1 MLVLK
6 FGGTS
11 VASAEN
17 IIKVNA
23 ILKQKKEPFFV
34 VVSAFSG
41 TTDKLQR
48 IAELSLTNQHTSA
61 FNNLKELHS
70 DIAKELID
78 LTGHAEILI
87 YIQKQFNKIDTLC
100 NGINALQELSD
111 KTMAK
116 ILSFGEILSSYI
128 ICKFL
133 VQNGINI
140 DLVDSLN
147 MIKTRGEF
155 LKGEVVPNDTYK
167 LISKLDKKKNY
178 IAPGFICSNNK
189 NEILLLGRGGS
200 DYTAAIYSAGLEAD
214 SLEIWSDV
222 NGMLSANPKIVKAAK
237 TIRSLSYKEAFELS
251 HFGANVLYAPTI
263 RPVMQKSIPVYLK
276 NTFQPEVAGTFIGN
290 IGQDTNNNMIK
301 GISSISGLSILTISG
316 VGMAGIKGTAR
327 RIFSALE
334 IADVNIVLITQ
345 CCSEQSICIGV
356 NEDEESAA
364 VNSLM
369 EEFEKE
375 RNLFLIDKI
384 VATSDYAVVALVG
397 DNMKLKV
404 GLSGKVFS
412 ALGKNGINI
421 IAIAQGAS
429 ERNISVVINKKD
441 EKKALNVLHERFFSD
456 MTKKIHLFITGVG
469 NVGSEFLNIIKTQ
482 QKSLLSERKID
493 IKVIALAN
501 SKKMILDEKG
511 IDLNSNPDVSVD
523 GKDYEQFS
531 QVVDSMVSLNLRNS
545 VFIDNTASAVVS
557 NFYSNILDKSI
568 SLIACNKIACS
579 DQYSKYAEL
588 IQLSKDKNCHFN
600 YETTVGAALP
610 IIKTIQNL
618 VLSGDKIIKIKAV
631 LSGSLNFIFN
641 NYNDTNSFVEI
652 VKQARDEGYT
662 EPDPLIDLSG
672 VDVMRKILILSREAK
687 HFLEMS
693 DVVAQ
698 PFLPENC
705 LNASSVDNLFK
716 EIEASESHFRNLYDT
731 ANNNGNKLKVVA
743 TLENGNAS
751 VGLEEVGP
759 ESPFYHLEGKDN
771 IVSINSERYPIEPL
785 VIKGA
790 GAGAELTASGV
801 FSDLMLI
808 INK

>member
-17 IIKVNA
+17 IIKVKD
-23 ILKQKKEPFFV
+23 ILTQKSKPFLV

-41 TTDKLQR
+41 TTDKLQK
-48 IAELSLTNQHTSA
+48 IAELSLLDQQSIP
-61 FNNLKELHS
+61 FNELKDIHS
-70 DIAKELID
+70 NIAKELID
-78 LTGHAEILI
+78 LPDHPEVLI
-87 YIQKQFNKIDTLC
+87 YIQKQFNKLNTLC

-111 KTMAK
+111 KTLAK
-116 ILSFGEILSSYI
+116 VMSFGEILSSYI
-128 ICKFL
+128 IHKYL
-133 VQNGINI
+133 IQNGISI
-140 DLVDSLN
+140 DLIDSRK
-147 MIKTRGEF
+147 MIKTKGEF
-155 LKGEVVPNDTYK
+155 LKGELVPQSTYP
-167 LISKLDKKKNY
+167 LISQLDSENNY
-178 IAPGFICSNNK
+178 IAPGFISSNIN

-200 DYTAAIYSAGLEAD
+200 DYTAAIYAAGMEVD
-214 SLEIWSDV
+214 RLEIWSDV

-237 TIRSLSYKEAFELS
+237 TINSLSYKEAFELS

-276 NTFQPEVAGTFIGN
+276 NTFQPKVEGTFIGN
-290 IGQDTNNNMIK
+290 IGESNNEGMIK

-327 RIFSALE
+327 RIFLALE
-334 IADVNIVLITQ
+334 IAEVNVVLITQ

-356 NEDEESAA
+356 NENEASAA

-375 RNLFLIDKI
+375 IKRFLIDEI

-404 GLSGKVFS
+404 GLSGKVFG
-412 ALGKNGINI
+412 ALGNNGINI

-456 MTKKIHLFITGVG
+456 MTKKIHLFITGIG
-469 NVGSEFLNIIKTQ
+469 NVGSKFLNIIKTQ
-482 QKSLLSERKID
+482 QKLLLDERKID
-493 IKVIALAN
+493 IKIIAIIN
-501 SKKMILDEKG
+501 SKKMILDENG
-511 IDLNSNPDVSVD
+511 IDLNKNPNPADHGVDYQNFSDVID
-523 GKDYEQFS
+523 K
-531 QVVDSMVSLNLRNS
+531 MVSLNLRNS
-545 VFIDNTASAVVS
+545 IFIDNTASATVS
-557 NFYSNILDKSI
+557 SFYSTILNKSI
-568 SLIACNKIACS
+568 SVIACNKIACS
-579 DQYSKYAEL
+579 DKYIKYAEL
-588 IQLSKDKNCHFN
+588 IQLSKDKNCHFK

-618 VLSGDKIIKIKAV
+618 VLSGDKILKIKAV

-641 NYNDTNSFVEI
+641 NYNNTNTFVEI

-687 HFLEMS
+687 HHLEMS
-693 DVVAQ
+693 DVIAK
-698 PFLPENC
+698 PFLPDNC
-705 LNASSVDNLFK
+705 LNANSVENLFK
-716 EIEASESHFRNLYDT
+716 ELESSESHFRNLYNLADQK
-731 ANNNGNKLKVVA
+731 GHKLKVVA
-743 TLENGNAS
+743 TFENGIAS
-751 VGLEEVGP
+751 VGLEEVDVS
-759 ESPFYHLEGKDN
+759 SPFYNLEGKDN
-771 IVSINSERYPIEPL
+771 IVSINSDRYPIEPL
-785 VIKGA
+785 VVKGA
-790 GAGAELTASGV
+790 GAGAEVTASGV